1 MRRFLTYAL
10 TIAFAGSVV
19 AAAGEKAKSADDI
32 DKAMKKVGTTQQAV
46 NKAIQSSAF
55 ADAKKQVEIVKT
67 TLVDAENF
75 WKLNKKDDAVKF
87 SQETL
92 AKIDALDKAL
102 GEKTPD
108 AAKVSAAY
116 KEAAASC
123 AGCHRVYRGTD
134 ANNQFIIKPGT
145 I

>member
-1 MRRFLTYAL
+1 MRGVFTLVLTFAL
-10 TIAFAGSVV
+10 AGS
-19 AAAGEKAKSADDI
+19 ALMAEKARTAEDM

-46 NKAIQSSAF
+46 NKAIQAMAY

-67 TLVDAENF
+67 ALTDAENF
-75 WKLNKKDDAVKF
+75 WVVNKKADAQQF
-87 SQETL
+87 SKDVL
-92 AKIDALDKAL
+92 AKLDVLDKAL
-102 GEKTPD
+102 AEKAPD
-108 AAKVSAAY
+108 QAKVTAAY

-123 AGCHRVYRGTD
+123 TSCHRVYRGTD

>member
-1 MRRFLTYAL
+1 MRRFLTYLL
-10 TIAFAGSVV
+10 TCAVAGSAVV
-19 AAAGEKAKSADDI
+19 LAEKSRTAEDL
-32 DKAMKKVGTTQQAV
+32 DKAMKKVGTTQQAI
-46 NKAIQSSAF
+46 NKAIQAMAY
-55 ADAKKQVEIVKT
+55 ADAKKQVEIMKT
-67 TLVDAENF
+67 TLTDAENF
-75 WKLNKKDDAVKF
+75 WTLQKKADAVKF

-92 AKIDALDKAL
+92 AKVAALDKVLA
-102 GEKTPD
+102 EKTPD

-134 ANNQFIIKPGT
+134 ANNTFIIKPGT